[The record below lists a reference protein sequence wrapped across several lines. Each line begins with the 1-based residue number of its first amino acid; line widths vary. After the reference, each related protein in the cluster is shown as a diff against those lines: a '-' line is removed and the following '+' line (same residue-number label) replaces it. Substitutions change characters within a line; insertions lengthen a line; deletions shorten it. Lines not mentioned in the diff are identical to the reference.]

1 MSPNYHK
8 SLNIS
13 MTCAFY
19 CCFHKKVFLNIVTSL
34 SPSVIFS
41 MIMEA
46 ADCITI
52 ILVQLLAQSSERH
65 STCITGVWEYI
76 EQTRDKVHDLETRV
90 QKAKDNV
97 EDIQKIMTT
106 WSKQPL
112 FERKEEKNDTLLNL
126 DDREDRLNKRYTD
139 SIIHYF

>member
-1 MSPNYHK
+1 M
-8 SLNIS
+8 
-13 MTCAFY
+13 
-19 CCFHKKVFLNIVTSL
+19 
-34 SPSVIFS
+34 
-41 MIMEA
+41 
-46 ADCITI
+46 
-52 ILVQLLAQSSERH
+52 
-65 STCITGVWEYI
+65 
-76 EQTRDKVHDLETRV
+76 HDLETRV

-139 SIIHYF
+139 IKAAGQRIHDLLAVRDL

>member
-46 ADCITI
+46 AIIT
-52 ILVQLLAQSSERH
+52 
-65 STCITGVWEYI
+65 
-76 EQTRDKVHDLETRV
+76 
-90 QKAKDNV
+90 
-97 EDIQKIMTT
+97 
-106 WSKQPL
+106 
-112 FERKEEKNDTLLNL
+112 
-126 DDREDRLNKRYTD
+126 RLYY
-139 SIIHYF
+139 HYPCAIVGSVF